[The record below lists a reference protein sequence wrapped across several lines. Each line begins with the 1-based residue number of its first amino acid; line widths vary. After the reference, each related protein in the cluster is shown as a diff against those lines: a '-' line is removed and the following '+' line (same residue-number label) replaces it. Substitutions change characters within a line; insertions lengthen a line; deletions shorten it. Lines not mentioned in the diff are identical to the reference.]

1 VDIYGGGGRTA
12 YSKGGWQ
19 RAPMAPIV
27 QIRAQFVTVLLGD
40 AALDEEDM
48 EWSHVLLRGR
58 AFQIGLIPVSLV
70 AVIPC
75 Q

>member
-1 VDIYGGGGRTA
+1 MAEWKSGTLQVVIERLA
-12 YSKGGWQ
+12 
-19 RAPMAPIV
+19 ACPMTSRV
-27 QIRAQFVTVLLGD
+27 QVEAQFVTVLLGD